1 MIHKVT
7 AADVRKN
14 FSHIINKVA
23 YGKESFVLTRRGQA
37 IAALVS
43 IEDLKLIQDLEER
56 LDIEE
61 ERLDIED
68 AWKAR
73 NETDEAIPWESLK
86 AELDL

>member
-56 LDIEE
+56 LDIE
-61 ERLDIED
+61 D

>member
-7 AADVRKN
+7 VADVRKN

-56 LDIEE
+56 LDIE
-61 ERLDIED
+61 D

>member
-1 MIHKVT
+1 MINKVT
-7 AADVRKN
+7 AADARKN
-14 FSHIINKVA
+14 LSHIINKVA

-43 IEDLKLIQDLEER
+43 IDDLKLIQD
-56 LDIEE
+56 IE

-73 NETDEAIPWESLK
+73 NETGENTPWERLRL
-86 AELDL
+86 ELNL

>member
-14 FSHIINKVA
+14 LSHIINKVA
-23 YGKESFVLTRRGQA
+23 YGKESFVLTRRGRA

-43 IEDLKLIQDLEER
+43 MDDLKLIQDLEER
-56 LDIEE
+56 LDIE
-61 ERLDIED
+61 D

-73 NETDEAIPWESLK
+73 NESDEAIPWESLK
-86 AELDL
+86 SELDL